1 MRPTQF
7 PERIQREDGKVGLLQ
22 MRSDQIR
29 KGLERAPHR
38 SLLYADGMTDE
49 ELKSDKPLIAI
60 ISSQADIIPGHNHLQ
75 RLVNDVKAG
84 IYMAGGIPMQFGTI
98 GVCDG
103 IAMNHE
109 GMKYSLTSREVIA
122 DSVECAVQGH
132 AFDGVVLIPSC
143 DKIVPGMI
151 MGALRVNLPTVLVSG
166 GPMLAGRDRDR
177 KTETDLNTLFDDK
190 VYLSHHDNGKPYLEN
205 NPVNISI
212 THTEKYVAVI
222 LHEEENVGID
232 IESLDRDF
240 SAVEKKALSEDEID
254 DLEDEKRNEQLAIYW
269 CAKEAV
275 FKLLSRYNVDF
286 AEQIEIERFRP
297 RGEGELEATF
307 TSKKDDE
314 EEFDLEYITFD
325 RHVLVWVVG
334 E

>member
-1 MRPTQF
+1 M
-7 PERIQREDGKVGLLQ
+7 GLYLKKELENEAVIGVW
-22 MRSDQIR
+22 QIT
-29 KGLERAPHR
+29 E
-38 SLLYADGMTDE
+38 TEE
-49 ELKSDKPLIAI
+49 ELKELSSTPSDEMEE
-60 ISSQADIIPGHNHLQ
+60 ISFIRSESLRKQ
-75 RLVNDVKAG
+75 RL
-84 IYMAGGIPMQFGTI
+84 
-98 GVCDG
+98 
-103 IAMNHE
+103 
-109 GMKYSLTSREVIA
+109 
-122 DSVECAVQGH
+122 AVR
-132 AFDGVVLIPSC
+132 
-143 DKIVPGMI
+143 
-151 MGALRVNLPTVLVSG
+151 AL
-166 GPMLAGRDRDR
+166 
-177 KTETDLNTLFDDK
+177 LNTLFDEK

-314 EEFDLEYITFD
+314 EEFDLQYITFD

>member
-1 MRPTQF
+1 M
-7 PERIQREDGKVGLLQ
+7 GLYLKKEL
-22 MRSDQIR
+22 DNEAVIGVWQIT
-29 KGLERAPHR
+29 E
-38 SLLYADGMTDE
+38 TEE
-49 ELKSDKPLIAI
+49 ELVELSSTPSDEMEE
-60 ISSQADIIPGHNHLQ
+60 ISFIRSESLRKQ
-75 RLVNDVKAG
+75 RL
-84 IYMAGGIPMQFGTI
+84 
-98 GVCDG
+98 
-103 IAMNHE
+103 
-109 GMKYSLTSREVIA
+109 
-122 DSVECAVQGH
+122 AVR
-132 AFDGVVLIPSC
+132 
-143 DKIVPGMI
+143 
-151 MGALRVNLPTVLVSG
+151 AL
-166 GPMLAGRDRDR
+166 
-177 KTETDLNTLFDDK
+177 LNTLFDEK

-212 THTEKYVAVI
+212 THTAKYVAVI

-232 IESLDRDF
+232 LESLDRDF

-275 FKLLSRYNVDF
+275 YKLLSRYNVDF

-307 TSKKDDE
+307 TSKDEE
-314 EEFDLEYITFD
+314 EEFDLEYMTFD

>member
-1 MRPTQF
+1 M
-7 PERIQREDGKVGLLQ
+7 GLYLKKKLDNEAEIGVWQ
-22 MRSDQIR
+22 ITETEEQLKEMSSTPSDEMEEISFIRSESLR
-29 KGLERAPHR
+29 K
-38 SLLYADGMTDE
+38 
-49 ELKSDKPLIAI
+49 
-60 ISSQADIIPGHNHLQ
+60 Q
-75 RLVNDVKAG
+75 RL
-84 IYMAGGIPMQFGTI
+84 
-98 GVCDG
+98 
-103 IAMNHE
+103 
-109 GMKYSLTSREVIA
+109 
-122 DSVECAVQGH
+122 AVR
-132 AFDGVVLIPSC
+132 
-143 DKIVPGMI
+143 
-151 MGALRVNLPTVLVSG
+151 AL
-166 GPMLAGRDRDR
+166 
-177 KTETDLNTLFDDK
+177 LNTMFDDK

-240 SAVEKKALSEDEID
+240 SVVEKKALSEDEIE

-269 CAKEAV
+269 CAKEAI

-307 TSKKDDE
+307 IGKKDEE

>member
-1 MRPTQF
+1 M
-7 PERIQREDGKVGLLQ
+7 GLYLKKEL
-22 MRSDQIR
+22 DNEAVIGVWQIT
-29 KGLERAPHR
+29 E
-38 SLLYADGMTDE
+38 TEE
-49 ELKSDKPLIAI
+49 ELKELSSTPSDEMEE
-60 ISSQADIIPGHNHLQ
+60 ISFIRSESLRKQ
-75 RLVNDVKAG
+75 RL
-84 IYMAGGIPMQFGTI
+84 
-98 GVCDG
+98 
-103 IAMNHE
+103 
-109 GMKYSLTSREVIA
+109 
-122 DSVECAVQGH
+122 AVR
-132 AFDGVVLIPSC
+132 
-143 DKIVPGMI
+143 
-151 MGALRVNLPTVLVSG
+151 AL
-166 GPMLAGRDRDR
+166 
-177 KTETDLNTLFDDK
+177 LNTLFDEK

-240 SAVEKKALSEDEID
+240 SVVEKKALSEDEID

-307 TSKKDDE
+307 TSKNDE
-314 EEFDLEYITFD
+314 EEFDLEYVTFD

>member
-1 MRPTQF
+1 M
-7 PERIQREDGKVGLLQ
+7 GLYLKKKL
-22 MRSDQIR
+22 DNEAEIGVWQIT
-29 KGLERAPHR
+29 E
-38 SLLYADGMTDE
+38 TEE
-49 ELKSDKPLIAI
+49 ELTELSSTPSDEMEE
-60 ISSQADIIPGHNHLQ
+60 ISFIRSESLRKQ
-75 RLVNDVKAG
+75 RL
-84 IYMAGGIPMQFGTI
+84 
-98 GVCDG
+98 
-103 IAMNHE
+103 
-109 GMKYSLTSREVIA
+109 
-122 DSVECAVQGH
+122 AVR
-132 AFDGVVLIPSC
+132 
-143 DKIVPGMI
+143 
-151 MGALRVNLPTVLVSG
+151 AL
-166 GPMLAGRDRDR
+166 
-177 KTETDLNTLFDDK
+177 LNTMFDEK

-222 LHEEENVGID
+222 LHEEENVDID

-240 SAVEKKALSEDEID
+240 SAVEKKALSEDEIE

-275 FKLLSRYNVDF
+275 YKLLSRYNVDF

-307 TSKKDDE
+307 TSKDDE
-314 EEFDLEYITFD
+314 EEFNLEYITFD